1 MKNYSSKVNFI
12 KHFLEVNNLFQEDS
26 KITPFHISLYNA
38 LFLEWNHANF
48 KNPISISRNEM
59 MRISKIGSTNTYL
72 KALKELHELKY
83 IEYLPSFNR
92 YVGSK
97 VTMFIF
103 DNGSDTACNTG
114 CDIGTNTASEQQ
126 VRPYLNYNKLNK
138 EKQTIQTN
146 KTIDEQAKN
155 KKNRGLSLF
164 EEENKNESQNV
175 QDFKPKKSIHS
186 FPSTL
191 QEVQVYFSEK
201 KFPAIE
207 AEKFFN
213 HFESNGWLVGGRSKM
228 RNWKAAANNWLLNS
242 PKYKKAN
249 EIGKPNHYQA
259 EENKEFDIPL

>member
-1 MKNYSSKVNFI
+1 MKKDSNKVNFI
-12 KHFLEVNNLFQEDS
+12 KHFLTINDLFQSDEKVS
-26 KITPFHISLYNA
+26 PIHISLYNA

-72 KALKELHELKY
+72 KALKELHEMKY
-83 IEYLPSFNR
+83 IEYIPSFNR
-92 YVGSK
+92 YIGSK

-114 CDIGTNTASEQQ
+114 CDIGSDTASEQQ

-138 EKQTIQTN
+138 TIQTN
-146 KTIDEQAKN
+146 KTIDEQKKIKEN
-155 KKNRGLSLF
+155 KDLFSSEKMDTDELPLEKISSKKN
-164 EEENKNESQNV
+164 V
-175 QDFKPKKSIHS
+175 HS

-201 KFPAIE
+201 KFPALE

-213 HFESNGWLVGGRSKM
+213 HFESNGWLVGGRTKM
-228 RNWKAAANNWLLNS
+228 RNWKAAANNWILNS
-242 PKYKKAN
+242 QKFQKTK
-249 EIGKPNHYQA
+249 EISKPNHYQA